1 MMTRCCAAIGA
12 CWLTATLT
20 MTPAPAAAQARP
32 VPLPALPSAA
42 SPVGPSPAGPSS
54 AGSPAAA
61 SQGALTLPAAV
72 DLMFA
77 NNRVVRAAQRS
88 ADIAAAEIRR
98 VDVLPN
104 PVVSGQI
111 SNTEANRYPYGAS
124 DRILR
129 VEQTIERGDKRRLR
143 AATAQSAEQ
152 AARLDVDDAM
162 RQQRAALTG
171 AYFDLVAAQQLRE
184 VAAQNLDAFDRLTA
198 AADRRVQAGDLA
210 TVDGS
215 RLRIEQARAANDLRA
230 AEAAREQA
238 RIALAAVLGLGLSA
252 ADLTAADPL
261 PEREAIDSDAR
272 DAAAAFAQA
281 RDQAIERR
289 VDVQAALARVR
300 SAQRAAELAASL
312 RTRDVTMGLQAERA
326 PGFGGTVFGVSASV
340 PLFINNDYSGDIA
353 RAQAELAAA
362 QDDVERVRAAAR
374 GDIDRAYAQLRD
386 AADRARRLLEQALP
400 QALRVAQAIEFAFRS
415 GAVTL
420 TDLFDTR
427 RQLAAVRADA
437 VQAQAD
443 FAKALAAWRAA
454 VAAPDEAAATGAAGR

>member
-1 MMTRCCAAIGA
+1 MMTGRCAAIGA
-12 CWLTATLT
+12 CWLILTLT
-20 MTPAPAAAQARP
+20 MTPALVAAQARP
-32 VPLPALPSAA
+32 APSGAA
-42 SPVGPSPAGPSS
+42 PAGPAST
-54 AGSPAAA
+54 GLPAATT
-61 SQGALTLPAAV
+61 SGALTLPAAI
-72 DLMFA
+72 DLMLA
-77 NNRVVRAAQRS
+77 HNRIVLAAQRS
-88 ADIAAAEIRR
+88 ADIAAAEVRR

-124 DRILR
+124 DRVLR

-152 AARLDVDDAM
+152 AARLEVDDAM
-162 RQQRAALTG
+162 RQQRAALSG
-171 AYFDLVAAQQLRE
+171 AYFDLAAAQQLRE
-184 VAAQNLDAFDRLTA
+184 LAAQNLEAFERLTA

-210 TVDGS
+210 SVDGA

-238 RIALAAVLGLGLSA
+238 RIALAAVLGLESRA
-252 ADLTAADPL
+252 ADLAAADPL
-261 PEREAIDSDAR
+261 PAGELIDREVR
-272 DAAAAFAQA
+272 DAAAGFARA
-281 RDQAIERR
+281 RDQATEGR
-289 VDVQAALARVR
+289 VDVLAALARAR

-340 PLFINNDYSGDIA
+340 PLFIHNDYSGEIA

-362 QDDVERVRAAAR
+362 RDEIERVRAVAR
-374 GDIDRAYAQLRD
+374 GDVDRTYSRLRD
-386 AADRARRLLEQALP
+386 GADRARRLLEQALP

-427 RQLAAVRADA
+427 RQLAAVSADA

-454 VAAPDEAAATGAAGR
+454 VAAPGSVDR